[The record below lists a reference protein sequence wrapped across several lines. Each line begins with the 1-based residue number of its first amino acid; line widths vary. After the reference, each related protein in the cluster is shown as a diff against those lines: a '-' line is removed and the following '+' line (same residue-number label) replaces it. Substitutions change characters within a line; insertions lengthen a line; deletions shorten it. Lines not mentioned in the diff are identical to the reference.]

1 MKPLRVNAKSTL
13 GAGDTFR
20 AGVMQ
25 GLLGGKSDRETV
37 HFAAATAAC
46 VCRRF
51 PFALHPPSIDEI
63 LAQMADQPR
72 P

>member
-1 MKPLRVNAKSTL
+1 MKPLCVEAKSTL

-20 AGVMQ
+20 AGVMH
-25 GLLGGKSDRETV
+25 GLLCGMSDRETV

-51 PFALHPPSIDEI
+51 PFALNPPSIDEI
-63 LAQMADQPR
+63 FALMTEQPR
-72 P
+72 I